1 MSVLGPISTALEAE
15 LRQRVQQNGI
25 VIWLDRDACHE
36 QGDPLG
42 GAFVSGLSLL
52 GNMALR
58 GGPSC

>member
-1 MSVLGPISTALEAE
+1 
-15 LRQRVQQNGI
+15 

-58 GGPSC
+58 WPPSC